1 MSYGKTI
8 KKYRLER
15 KMTQVELAKK
25 AGLTDVWISHLEN
38 ERRKPSLE
46 TAIKLADALLITL
59 DDLAGR

>member
-38 ERRKPSLE
+38 ERRKPSLK